1 MRGSE
6 RFTQRASTAI
16 TKAHDAAL
24 GMGHSY
30 VGTEHLLLGIIREGE
45 GLGARILTDNA
56 LMQCV
61 IQMKQFLAFA
71 FHQFGN
77 RNACPAGDN
86 AGNFFFRNLI
96 PKQCCLL
103 STAFFFQVCQL
114 LLQLGK
120 FAIF

>member
-45 GLGARILTDNA
+45 GLLFHFLKAWSLSIWWDMCLVYMITCGLSFGESA
-56 LMQCV
+56 LPLSIISSITFC
-61 IQMKQFLAFA
+61 ISK
-71 FHQFGN
+71 
-77 RNACPAGDN
+77 
-86 AGNFFFRNLI
+86 FRL
-96 PKQCCLL
+96 
-103 STAFFFQVCQL
+103 
-114 LLQLGK
+114 
-120 FAIF
+120 